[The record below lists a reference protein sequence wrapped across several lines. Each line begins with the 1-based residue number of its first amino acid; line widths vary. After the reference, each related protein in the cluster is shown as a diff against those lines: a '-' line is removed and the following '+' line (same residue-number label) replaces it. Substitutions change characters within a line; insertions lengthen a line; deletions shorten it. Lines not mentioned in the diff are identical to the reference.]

1 MSKLTL
7 SVDPK
12 VVVRAKRYAAERGAS
27 VSKLVEQY
35 LRHITADPADSAL
48 PPMLRLVLGA
58 AEGYEGDENA
68 YREHLER
75 KYS

>member
-12 VVVRAKRYAAERGAS
+12 VVALAKRYAAERGAS

-35 LRHITADPADSAL
+35 LRQITAEPGDSTL
-48 PPMLRLVLGA
+48 PPMLRQVLGA
-58 AEGYEGDENA
+58 AEGSDSPDDA
-68 YREHLER
+68 YRDHLVR